1 MNHFTTKTISI
12 SYVKQIQFSPICW
25 EGGGGSGNL
34 TFFTYQ
40 CKNEPVNKYP
50 WKGKIDRLK
59 KIMSLA
65 PSWIWCFKSNSNL
78 ELQLRIKGQ
87 ITIGEKNLQKHRF
100 YRAKSISTGE

>member
-1 MNHFTTKTISI
+1 M
-12 SYVKQIQFSPICW
+12 SPLCLG
-25 EGGGGSGNL
+25 EGVSGNF
-34 TFFTYQ
+34 TYFTYQ

-50 WKGKIDRLK
+50 RKGKTDRLQ

-65 PSWIWCFKSNSNL
+65 TSWIWYFKSNSNL

-87 ITIGEKNLQKHRF
+87 ITIGKKNLQKHRF